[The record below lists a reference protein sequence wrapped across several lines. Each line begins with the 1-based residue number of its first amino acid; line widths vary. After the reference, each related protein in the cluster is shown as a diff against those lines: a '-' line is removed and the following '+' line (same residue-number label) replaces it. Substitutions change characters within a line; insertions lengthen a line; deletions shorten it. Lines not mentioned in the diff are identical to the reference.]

1 MSTCQYG
8 LGTVTQLV
16 AKGAHDEWLTV
27 GATITFWRFKH
38 MKYTNFALETSCQQW
53 NAGGNSVG
61 QKSSVRV
68 NRQGD
73 LVYWM
78 YVVLRLPGLANI
90 NNNSNSANFGHVI
103 VENDEECMRLGTPW
117 DATCA
122 TDGLNGAT
130 QIPRWTN
137 SVGHYL
143 TREVSVTIGG
153 QVIDTLTNDF
163 MYIWEEL
170 SGKTGKRLTE
180 MTLKSNSL
188 ELLQHWSMF
197 PRTLYV
203 PLPFFF
209 TMTSGTV
216 LPLVSLQFHDV
227 KIYAEF
233 NHIEDAIVNHRAHH
247 EGCATRTVVRENQ
260 QNSVCLTP
268 INSSSRL
275 DDVNNVHIDTAL
287 EICYVY
293 LDVDERAKFAEG
305 TFEML
310 VTQVQTYRQSTTQA
324 SNNLRLDF
332 NHAVIELIW
341 FIRHSSSTDAN
352 DHFNFSGV
360 SEPITQANRDPLK
373 SATLRLNNQ
382 MRFGGKDVDASW
394 YRLVSPYQHHS
405 SIPESFVYVYSFALF
420 PEDPQPTGTLNFSRI
435 DNATLNLELDPNL
448 FNDNTKGGGI
458 DSSNHSAEICV
469 FARNYNVLR
478 FASGLGGLAYAN

>member
-1 MSTCQYG
+1 M
-8 LGTVTQLV
+8 
-16 AKGAHDEWLTV
+16 
-27 GATITFWRFKH
+27 
-38 MKYTNFALETSCQQW
+38 
-53 NAGGNSVG
+53 
-61 QKSSVRV
+61 
-68 NRQGD
+68 
-73 LVYWM
+73 
-78 YVVLRLPGLANI
+78 
-90 NNNSNSANFGHVI
+90 
-103 VENDEECMRLGTPW
+103 
-117 DATCA
+117 
-122 TDGLNGAT
+122 
-130 QIPRWTN
+130 
-137 SVGHYL
+137 
-143 TREVSVTIGG
+143 
-153 QVIDTLTNDF
+153 
-163 MYIWEEL
+163 
-170 SGKTGKRLTE
+170 
-180 MTLKSNSL
+180 
-188 ELLQHWSMF
+188 
-197 PRTLYV
+197 
-203 PLPFFF
+203 
-209 TMTSGTV
+209 
-216 LPLVSLQFHDV
+216 

-247 EGCATRTVVRENQ
+247 EGCPTRTVIRENQ

-275 DDVNNVHIDTAL
+275 DDVSNSHIDTSL

-420 PEDPQPTGTLNFSRI
+420 PEDPQDRKS
-435 DNATLNLELDPNL
+435 
-448 FNDNTKGGGI
+448 
-458 DSSNHSAEICV
+458 V
-469 FARNYNVLR
+469 V
-478 FASGLGGLAYAN
+478 

>member
-16 AKGAHDEWLTV
+16 AKGAHDDYLTV
-27 GATITFWRFKH
+27 GASITFWRFKH
-38 MKYTNFALETSCQQW
+38 MKHTNFALETSCQQW

-61 QKSSVRV
+61 QKASLRI

-90 NNNSNSANFGHVI
+90 NSNPNSGNHGHVL
-103 VENDEECMRLGTPW
+103 VENDEECMRYGPGWDTTP
-117 DATCA
+117 A
-122 TDGLNGAT
+122 TDGQNGAT

-137 SVGHYL
+137 SVGQHL

-163 MYIWEEL
+163 MFIWEEL

-180 MTLKSNSL
+180 MTLKSNSM

-197 PRTLYV
+197 SRCLYV

-227 KIYAEF
+227 KLYAEF
-233 NHIEDAIVNHRAHH
+233 GNIEDSIVNYCAQH
-247 EGCATRTVVRENQ
+247 EGVCTRTVARQESNGA
-260 QNSVCLTP
+260 SLAP
-268 INSSSRL
+268 ITSSSRF
-275 DDVNNVHIDTAL
+275 DDINNNHISTSL
-287 EICYVY
+287 EVCYVY

-310 VTQVQTYRQSTTQA
+310 VTQVQTFRQTTTQA

-341 FIRHSSSTDAN
+341 FIRHSSATDAN

-360 SEPITQANRDPLK
+360 AEPITQANRDPLK

-382 MRFGGKDVDASW
+382 MRFGGKDVPACW
-394 YRLVSPYQHHS
+394 YRLVAPYQHHS

-435 DNATLNLELDPNL
+435 DNATLSLELDPNL
-448 FNDNTKGGGI
+448 FNDNTGSGGV
-458 DSSNHSAEICV
+458 DSSSHSAEIVV

-478 FASGLGGLAYAN
+478 FAQGLAGLAYAN

>member
-1 MSTCQYG
+1 
-8 LGTVTQLV
+8 
-16 AKGAHDEWLTV
+16 
-27 GATITFWRFKH
+27 
-38 MKYTNFALETSCQQW
+38 
-53 NAGGNSVG
+53 
-61 QKSSVRV
+61 
-68 NRQGD
+68 
-73 LVYWM
+73 
-78 YVVLRLPGLANI
+78 
-90 NNNSNSANFGHVI
+90 
-103 VENDEECMRLGTPW
+103 
-117 DATCA
+117 
-122 TDGLNGAT
+122 
-130 QIPRWTN
+130 
-137 SVGHYL
+137 
-143 TREVSVTIGG
+143 VTIGG

-180 MTLKSNSL
+180 MTLKTDSM

-227 KIYAEF
+227 KVYVEF
-233 NHIEDAIVNHRAHH
+233 NHVTDAIVNHRALH
-247 EGCATRTVVRENQ
+247 EGCPTRTVVRPTSSS
-260 QNSVCLTP
+260 SVALQP
-268 INSSSRL
+268 INASSRL
-275 DDVNNVHIDTAL
+275 DDVANNHVTTSL
-287 EICYVY
+287 EVCYVY

-305 TFEML
+305 SFEML
-310 VTQVQTYRQSTTQA
+310 VTQVQTFRQSTTQA

-341 FIRHSSSTDAN
+341 FIRRSSATDNN

-360 SEPITQANRDPLK
+360 SEPITSANRDPLK
-373 SATLRLNNQ
+373 HASLRLNNQ

-394 YRLVSPYQHHS
+394 YRLVAPYQHHS

-435 DNATLNLELDPNL
+435 DNATLQLELDPSL
-448 FNDNTKGGGI
+448 FTNNTSSGGQ
-458 DSSNHSAEICV
+458 DYSADTAEICV

-478 FASGLGGLAYAN
+478 FSSGLGGLAYAN

>member
-1 MSTCQYG
+1 MYG

-16 AKGAHDEWLTV
+16 AKGAHDEFLTV

-38 MKYTNFALETSCQQW
+38 MKHTNFALESSCQQW
-53 NAGGNSVG
+53 NAGGNQVG
-61 QKSSVRV
+61 QKASLRV

-78 YVVLRLPGLANI
+78 YVVLRLPGLANVCA
-90 NNNSNSANFGHVI
+90 NSNSANYGSVI
-103 VENDEECMRLGTPW
+103 AENDDECMRLGANW
-117 DATCA
+117 DSAPA
-122 TDGLNGAT
+122 TDGQNGAT

-163 MYIWEEL
+163 MFIWEEL

-180 MTLKSNSL
+180 MTLKSNSM

-197 PRTLYV
+197 SRTLYV

-233 NHIEDAIVNHRAHH
+233 GHVENAIVNHNAEF
-247 EGCATRTVVRENQ
+247 EGVPSRTVVRHENQ
-260 QNSVCLTP
+260 GTGLSP
-268 INSSSRL
+268 ITSSSRL
-275 DDVNNVHIDTAL
+275 EDVNNSHVTTSV

-310 VTQVQTYRQSTTQA
+310 VTQVQTFRQTTTQA

-341 FIRHSSSTDAN
+341 FIRRSSAVEAN

-360 SEPITQANRDPLK
+360 PETYTHANRDPLTN
-373 SATLRLNNQ
+373 ATLRLNNQ
-382 MRFGGKDVDASW
+382 ARFGGRDVPASW
-394 YRLVSPYQHHS
+394 YRLVAPYQHHS
-405 SIPESFVYVYSFALF
+405 SIPEAFIYVYSFALF

-435 DNATLNLELDPNL
+435 DNATLNLDLDPNL
-448 FNDNTKGGGI
+448 FTDNSASGGS
-458 DSSNHSAEICV
+458 DSSNDSAEIV
-469 FARNYNVLR
+469 IFARNYNVLR
-478 FASGLGGLAYAN
+478 IQNGLAGLAYAN